1 MHPSYLCSISLLA
14 GLAGLFST
22 LPSDAADH
30 RKGNLSVPQSGQ
42 QVRRGLDLLPLHA
55 GRERADLLVGFGQ
68 PLEKRR
74 QLMDAGAEF
83 CTAERGTVMAFPRYT
98 SEPGRCLPVRR
109 TGSRRPGRLDTVSIG
124 P

>member
-1 MHPSYLCSISLLA
+1 MREGGLSGYPDKDATRSRALLQD
-14 GLAGLFST
+14 GVDLALDS
-22 LPSDAADH
+22 
-30 RKGNLSVPQSGQ
+30 
-42 QVRRGLDLLPLHA
+42 RGLDLLPLHA

-83 CTAERGTVMAFPRYT
+83 CTAERGTVMAFPRYA